1 MTRSQLASELM
12 RVAKLQIGDIT
23 RAVKQGEKAI
33 ALNEVRDMAK
43 RLNLLADALTF
54 KQENAHGPIRAINSA
69 DLRS

>member
-43 RLNLLADALTF
+43 RLNLLAEALAT
-54 KQENAHGPIRAINSA
+54 KPSIVASTPE
-69 DLRS
+69 